1 MRVCTCL
8 RFCCSDWLY
17 FEREIKTFYLQLK
30 DSIIHSKEKNCLPE
44 LSRILWKEIIRN
56 EKKRKKKIFIMECK
70 KVYHKQ
76 KMKDRQNKT
85 NK

>member
-17 FEREIKTFYLQLK
+17 FEREIKTFYLQVK
-30 DSIIHSKEKNCLPE
+30 DSIIHSKKKENCLPE

-70 KVYHKQ
+70 KV
-76 KMKDRQNKT
+76 
-85 NK
+85 

>member
-8 RFCCSDWLY
+8 RFCCSDWLN
-17 FEREIKTFYLQLK
+17 FEREIKTFYLQVK
-30 DSIIHSKEKNCLPE
+30 DSIIHSKEKRKLFTSE

-76 KMKDRQNKT
+76 KMKDL
-85 NK
+85 

>member
-17 FEREIKTFYLQLK
+17 FEREIKTFYLQVK
-30 DSIIHSKEKNCLPE
+30 DSIIYSKEKRKLFTSE

-76 KMKDRQNKT
+76 KMKDL
-85 NK
+85 